1 MKQLDLVP
9 EVIHEATVDYVYPI
23 GITMLFVALSAL
35 AIGLILW
42 REHMV
47 NIKRFD
53 DVIEALDT
61 GNEGLDERLAR
72 VAFRREGQGEQAH
85 PVQ

>member
-1 MKQLDLVP
+1 M
-9 EVIHEATVDYVYPI
+9 IHDTTVDYVYPL

-42 REHMV
+42 REHKV

-61 GNEGLDERLAR
+61 GRNELDERLGR
-72 VAFRREGQGEQAH
+72 VACRREAQNGQEH